1 MILNRVEFLMM
12 NNPLRRALQRH
23 FEGPRFLRMGGT
35 LPGARALELGC
46 GQGVGAEI
54 ILDLF
59 EAASVDAFDLDAQM
73 VAIARRRLIS
83 RGSQVRLWVGDAMD
97 INALDGTYDAV
108 FDFGIIHHVS
118 KWQRVLAE
126 ANRVLRPG
134 GLLFA
139 EEPVGWVTKSLLLAR
154 LFGYFQD
161 AAQLS
166 QYGFG
171 ASEFRHALEA
181 AGFVLQKEQR
191 LLGVFSWF
199 VARKTMTAQ
208 QGAPPNVG
216 PAARSENSDASGGGR
231 HR

>member
-1 MILNRVEFLMM
+1 MM

-23 FEGPRFLRMGGT
+23 FEGPRFLQMGGT
-35 LPGARALELGC
+35 LPGAKVLEMGC

-59 EAASVDAFDLDAQM
+59 GAASVDAFDLDPHM

-83 RGSQVRLWVGDAMD
+83 RGLQVRLWVGDAID
-97 INALDGTYDAV
+97 IDASEGTYDAV

-126 ANRVLRPG
+126 ASRVLRPE

-139 EEPVGWVTKSLLLAR
+139 EEPVGWVTKSLLLNR
-154 LFGYFQD
+154 LFGYFQP

-166 QYGFG
+166 QYGFR
-171 ASEFRHALEA
+171 ASEFRNALGA
-181 AGFVLQKEQR
+181 AGFVLQKETH

-199 VARKTMTAQ
+199 VSRKAATAQ
-208 QGAPPNVG
+208 QGA
-216 PAARSENSDASGGGR
+216 ARNSRCAGQLTDL
-231 HR
+231 

>member
-1 MILNRVEFLMM
+1 MM

-23 FEGPRFLRMGGT
+23 FEGPRFLQMGGT
-35 LPGARALELGC
+35 LPGAKVLEIGC

-54 ILDLF
+54 ILDMF
-59 EAASVDAFDLDAQM
+59 GAASVDAFDLDAQM

-83 RGSQVRLWVGDAMD
+83 RGSEVRLWVGDAID
-97 INALDGTYDAV
+97 INAPEGTYDAV

-126 ANRVLRPG
+126 ANRVLRPE

-139 EEPVGWVTKSLLLAR
+139 EEPVGWVTKSLFLAR

-161 AAQLS
+161 AAELS

-171 ASEFRHALEA
+171 ASEFRHALGA
-181 AGFVLQKEQR
+181 AGFALQKEKH

-199 VARKTMTAQ
+199 VARKAMTAQ
-208 QGAPPNVG
+208 PGAPPNGG
-216 PAARSENSDASGGGR
+216 PAAPVKHSKPTEGPPSVS
-231 HR
+231 